1 METLYTIG
9 FTKKNAKAFFELLSE
24 SKVNIV
30 LDIRLNNTSQLAG
43 FSKYPDIEYFLS
55 HLCCIDYVH
64 DISFTPERETL
75 EAYKKNE
82 INWVEYVKQFRAT
95 MDSRKI
101 LEYIKKNYEFINN
114 KTVCL
119 LCSELKA
126 DKCHR
131 SLVAEYFTETYND
144 LKVVHL

>member
-1 METLYTIG
+1 MKTLYTIG

-43 FSKYPDIEYFLS
+43 FSKYPDIEYFLN
-55 HLCCIDYVH
+55 HLCHIDYIH
-64 DISFTPERETL
+64 DINFAPESDTL
-75 EAYKKNE
+75 EAYKKNAIKWE
-82 INWVEYVKQFRAT
+82 EYVKQFRAT
-95 MDSRKI
+95 MNRREI
-101 LEYIKKNYEFINN
+101 LEYIKKKYEFINT

-119 LCSELKA
+119 LCSEQKA

-131 SLVAEYFTETYND
+131 SLVAEYFTDTYNS
-144 LKVVHL
+144 LKIVNL